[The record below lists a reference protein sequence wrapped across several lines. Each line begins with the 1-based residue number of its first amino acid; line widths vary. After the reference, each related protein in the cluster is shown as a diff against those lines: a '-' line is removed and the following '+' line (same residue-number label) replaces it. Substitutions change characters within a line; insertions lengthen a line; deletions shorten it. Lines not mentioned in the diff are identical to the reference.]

1 MYLTMVFLCFM
12 GPNECVRFEDTT
24 GLKQTRQQCVTR
36 AIEMVQ
42 QLKTIPH
49 LVPPPYT
56 VSYKCVLGEP
66 T

>member
-1 MYLTMVFLCFM
+1 MYLTMVFLCFI
-12 GPNECVRFEDTT
+12 GHNDCIRFEDTT

-42 QLKTIPH
+42 QLQTIPH
-49 LVPPPYT
+49 IVPPPYT
-56 VSYKCVLGEP
+56 VSYKCVLRES